1 MSCKC
6 NGQWFSYRD
15 RNEQSRKEWEKK
27 REEGL
32 RLKAGRKQELKNKK
46 EEQQSNETES
56 ELLENSEGVS
66 QS

>member
-1 MSCKC
+1 MMSCKC
-6 NGQWFSYRD
+6 NGQWFSYRN

-32 RLKAGRKQELKNKK
+32 RKKQELRKN
-46 EEQQSNETES
+46 NETES

-66 QS
+66 QP